1 MQRALHL
8 RAAGSGFDYDRSGP
22 ASITLWPF
30 LSQHLRVLIYNGDAD
45 ACVPYKGNEEWIDGL
60 EKAGTLTQQQAW
72 QPWFTGDKKGGR
84 APAGYVTT
92 YVGSDPSL
100 DFSFVTIRLAGHMV
114 PTFQPQAALAMFE
127 RFVDKKPF

>member
-1 MQRALHL
+1 M
-8 RAAGSGFDYDRSGP
+8 
-22 ASITLWPF
+22 
-30 LSQHLRVLIYNGDAD
+30 
-45 ACVPYKGNEEWIDGL
+45 PYKGNEEWIDGL
-60 EKAGTLTQQQAW
+60 EAKGDLTQKAAW
-72 QPWFTGDKKGGR
+72 TPWFTGTQKGRR

-92 YVGSDPSL
+92 YHGSDASL